1 MDKKEYLL
9 RLLELI
15 MDKNYVEASNLYK
28 NKYTFINKE
37 DHNSLYNVL
46 VQMDKDFHELVDYFY
61 SSIINDN
68 VEEIN
73 YCLSEFWSYDYV
85 SSVDMDVL
93 EFLTDSNRI
102 LEDKKELHGLNEIK
116 SYIRYQ
122 EEEKQG
128 HVIKNVVKEENSE
141 LTEKEIRDYVEE
153 LFDTIDEIDDSV
165 VVNNLSNYEIKLF
178 KKYLKRK
185 ENLKSFIVKT
195 SEDKY
200 LVINKFVWLDKPF
213 KDIAEDA
220 RKAYREKRYGDAL
233 VEYKKLLCNTKL
245 YVDNYAKIGLCYYHL
260 GNYDKAKVYLKIAI
274 DICEDKYYEKLKTY
288 DFSRILKEID
298 RKNKKLK
305 KKM

>member
-9 RLLELI
+9 QLLELI
-15 MDKNYVEASNLYK
+15 MDKNYVEATNLYK

-46 VQMDKDFHELVDYFY
+46 VQLDKDFHDLVDYFY
-61 SSIINDN
+61 SSIINEN
-68 VEEIN
+68 IEEIN

-85 SSVDMDVL
+85 SSVDMDIL
-93 EFLTDSNRI
+93 EFLTDSNKI

-116 SYIRYQ
+116 SYMRYQ

-128 HVIKNVVKEENSE
+128 HVIKNVVKEEKKE
-141 LTEKEIRDYVEE
+141 YTEKEIRDYVEE
-153 LFDTIDEIDDSV
+153 LFETIDEIDDSV

-195 SEDKY
+195 SEEKY
-200 LVINKFVWLDKPF
+200 LVINRFIWLDKPF

-220 RKAYREKRYGDAL
+220 RQAYREKRYSDAL